1 MFNAL
6 MFNERTSFS
15 RSEKQAKF
23 DWYAMK
29 KYDTNK
35 IICSLEINYL
45 ILNSLQ

>member
-1 MFNAL
+1 MNGLHFQEVK
-6 MFNERTSFS
+6 NE
-15 RSEKQAKF
+15 AKF

-35 IICSLEINYL
+35 IICSLESNYL